1 MKSISARSLALAGAV
16 ALLCAIPSSQLQ
28 SQTAIGPEVFD
39 ALQQIAVRNQEIIQK
54 QEEMLR
60 SLEEILNDA
69 RQAKIFSKR
78 G

>member
-1 MKSISARSLALAGAV
+1 MKSISTRSLALVGVV
-16 ALLCAIPSSQLQ
+16 ALLCAMPSSQLQ
-28 SQTAIGPEVFD
+28 SQTAIAPEVFD

-60 SLEEILNDA
+60 NLDEILNDA

>member
-1 MKSISARSLALAGAV
+1 MKSISARSLALAGVV
-16 ALLCAIPSSQLQ
+16 ALLCAMPSSQLR

-60 SLEEILNDA
+60 SLDEILNDA